1 MATNEII
8 KECPKCKGMLKLRS
22 GKFGQFYGCS
32 NYPKCKYTE
41 KVKFEKREIVLET
54 KSFDGFN
61 PSIYQEAV
69 ADYFLNESGNIFCF
83 ATAGSGKTTTQLYL
97 MSLVNFPCLYLAF
110 NSKIVEDVQPKLNAK
125 DKAQT
130 IHSLGLSI
138 LRQYL
143 GNVRVSA
150 KKGNTPDRDTQF
162 LFDVLDKEDYF
173 LISPVLR
180 FVSGWKNTF
189 PVEKLGGEQID
200 FILNKF
206 RIDSNGNQSRIVDLA
221 HKIVENG
228 LKNRNIV
235 TYDDM
240 IFLPVF
246 LGLCNKNEI
255 DCILIDES
263 QDLSPMQRFLLKS
276 INAKRYIFVGDVN
289 QSIYAFRGA
298 DFESIQAI
306 ISDFNCVQ
314 FPLSISYRN
323 PKSICRLVN
332 SMFPEIAH
340 FAADDAIE
348 GSVGNTSIESLFF
361 TTKAEDLILCR
372 VNRFLVDIG
381 ISMAKQGKSVVILGR
396 DICNDICNIIAKA
409 NTWNLAELQQK
420 VLEIQDKTKSMETSD
435 YCDIILDLTEKFNSV
450 QVIIDAVQSLFADYA
465 NENAIVFSTA
475 HKAKG
480 VEAKNVY
487 ILFPELFPHPKAETE
502 SELLQER
509 NLLFVAITRSL
520 ENLYF
525 VKGN

>member
-1 MATNEII
+1 MATNDII
-8 KECPKCKGMLKLRS
+8 KICPKCGGMLVIRQN
-22 GKFGQFYGCS
+22 KFWGCR
-32 NYPKCKYTE
+32 NFPKCRHIE
-41 KVKFEKREIVLET
+41 QLKFEKKEFVRQT
-54 KSFDGFN
+54 KDFSNFQ
-61 PSIYQEAV
+61 PSIYQKNV
-69 ADYFLNESGNIFCF
+69 ADYFTNESGNIFCF

-97 MSLVNFPCLYLAF
+97 MSLVNYPCLYLAF

-138 LRQYL
+138 LRQHF
-143 GNVRVSA
+143 GKVFVST
-150 KKGNTPDRDTQF
+150 KKGNKPDRDTQF
-162 LFDVLDKEDYF
+162 LFDVLDRDDYF
-173 LISPVLR
+173 LISPIVR
-180 FVSGWKNTF
+180 FVGGWKNTF
-189 PVEKLGGEQID
+189 PIAKLNSEQIS

-206 RIDSNGNQSRIVDLA
+206 NVETNGRESQIVDLA
-221 HKIVENG
+221 HKVVENG
-228 LKNRNIV
+228 LKNRNVV

-240 IFLPVF
+240 IFLPVLF
-246 LGLCNKNEI
+246 DLQNKNEI
-255 DCILIDES
+255 DCILVDEA
-263 QDLSPMQRFLLKS
+263 QDFSPMQRFLLKLVNS
-276 INAKRYIFVGDVN
+276 RRFVFVGDIN
-289 QSIYAFRGA
+289 QSIYVFRGA
-298 DFESIQAI
+298 DFESIKAI
-306 ISDFNCVQ
+306 ISEFDCVQ

-348 GSVGNTSIESLFF
+348 GSINDITVESLFF
-361 TTKAEDLILCR
+361 MAKAKDLILCR
-372 VNRFLVDIG
+372 VNRFLVDIA

-409 NTWNLAELQQK
+409 NTWDLSELQQK
-420 VLEIQDKTKSMETSD
+420 VSEIQDKTRSMETSD

-450 QVIIDAVQSLFADYA
+450 QAIIDAVQDLFADSA
-465 NENAIVFSTA
+465 NENAIIFSTV

-480 VEAKNVY
+480 AEAKNVF

-520 ENLYF
+520 ENLF
-525 VKGN
+525 FIKGN

>member
-61 PSIYQEAV
+61 PSIYQKNV

-83 ATAGSGKTTTQLYL
+83 ATAGSGKTTIQLYL
-97 MSLVNFPCLYLAF
+97 MSLVDFPCLYLAF
-110 NSKIVEDVQPKLNAK
+110 NGKIVADVQPKLNAK

-130 IHSLGLSI
+130 VHSLCFSI
-138 LRQYL
+138 LKQHF
-143 GNVRVSA
+143 GKIQVS
-150 KKGNTPDRDTQF
+150 KKETNKPDRDTQF

-173 LISPVLR
+173 LIHPILK
-180 FVSGWKNTF
+180 FVGGWKNTF
-189 PVEKLGGEQID
+189 PVIKLDSEQIQ

-206 RIDSNGNQSRIVDLA
+206 HVETNGSENRIVDLA
-221 HKIVENG
+221 HKVVENG
-228 LKNRNIV
+228 LKNYNVV
-235 TYDDM
+235 TFDDM
-240 IFLPVF
+240 IFLPVL
-246 LGLCNKNEI
+246 LGLQNKEEI
-255 DCILIDES
+255 NCILVDES
-263 QDLSPMQRFLLKS
+263 QDLSPTQRMALKI

-298 DFESIQAI
+298 DFESVQAI
-306 ISDFNCVQ
+306 VKEFECAQ

-323 PKSICRLVN
+323 PKSICRLSN
-332 SMFPEIAH
+332 SWFPEIAH
-340 FAADDAIE
+340 YSADDAIE
-348 GSVGNTSIESLFF
+348 GSINDITVESLFF
-361 TTKAEDLILCR
+361 TAKAKDLILCR
-372 VNRFLVDIG
+372 VNRFLVDIA

-409 NTWNLAELQQK
+409 NTWDLTDLQQK
-420 VLEIQDKTKSMETSD
+420 VLEIQDNTKSMETSD

-450 QVIIDAVQSLFADYA
+450 QAIIDAVQDLFADSA
-465 NENAIVFSTA
+465 NENAIVFSTV

-480 VEAKNVY
+480 TEANNVY

-520 ENLYF
+520 ENLF
-525 VKGN
+525 FIKGN